1 MASLQV
7 TPTSAFTE
15 WNELKFE
22 GLYLFHTPLGS
33 GANQA
38 QVIDNKTPIGIGATV
53 VNNWAVYD
61 GPGPNAKLVA
71 RAQGLHI
78 QAGNWVNS
86 FSLVFVD
93 QRFSGSTLEVTGI
106 VVESG
111 EWAIVGG
118 TGQFVMA
125 NGVISKKFHEQRSEG
140 NIIQLTIHAFCPVL
154 GPTKRLATKVGPWG
168 GSGGSPVDITAEPQR
183 LKSITVATGI
193 AVTSIAFSYVD
204 SAGQTQSAGRWGGSG
219 GETEPVIQLGDSEV
233 LTELSGTIGNVD
245 GHTVITSIKFVTSLK
260 TYGPF
265 GAWGD
270 GSDTPFAVPVQQG
283 SAIVGFFARAGIYLD
298 AVGVYVRSL

>member
-1 MASLQV
+1 MQ
-7 TPTSAFTE
+7 
-15 WNELKFE
+15 
-22 GLYLFHTPLGS
+22 
-33 GANQA
+33 
-38 QVIDNKTPIGIGATV
+38 
-53 VNNWAVYD
+53 
-61 GPGPNAKLVA
+61 
-71 RAQGLHI
+71 
-78 QAGNWVNS
+78 
-86 FSLVFVD
+86 
-93 QRFSGSTLEVTGI
+93 
-106 VVESG
+106 
-111 EWAIVGG
+111 
-118 TGQFVMA
+118 
-125 NGVISKKFHEQRSEG
+125 
-140 NIIQLTIHAFCPVL
+140 
-154 GPTKRLATKVGPWG
+154 RLATKVGPWG

-219 GETEPVIQLGDSEV
+219 GETEPVVSGHARKCIIRLVVYATDSEIPTRAPQIQLGDSEV

-245 GHTVITSIKFVTSLK
+245 GLTVITSIKFVTSLK

-270 GSDTPFAVPVQQG
+270 GSDTPFAIPVQQG